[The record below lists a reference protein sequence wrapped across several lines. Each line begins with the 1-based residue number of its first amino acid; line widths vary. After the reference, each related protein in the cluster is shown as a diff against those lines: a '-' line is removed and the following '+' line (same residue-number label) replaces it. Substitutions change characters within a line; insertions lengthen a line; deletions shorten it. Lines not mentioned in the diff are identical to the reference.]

1 MVYGA
6 EAILPPEVTMGSL
19 RVKTYDEVTQDQF
32 RREDI
37 DLVDERRW
45 QAAIKMHVTGRRS
58 CATTN
63 GSCEAWSSKWMI

>member
-6 EAILPPEVTMGSL
+6 EAILPPEVTIGSL
-19 RVKTYDEVTQDQF
+19 CVKTYDEVTQDQI

-45 QAAIKMHVTGRRS
+45 QAAIKNVCYR
-58 CATTN
+58 
-63 GSCEAWSSKWMI
+63 